1 MDKKISIGLTIVVIL
16 LGLFFIGLDVLD
28 IAEDYRLHISIAF
41 LNTIFISAIAIFVA
55 VIAARIFMLNRSFE
69 IIGAGS
75 AMLVFGIGILI
86 YGWFN
91 YAGLNVRI
99 TIYDS
104 IVLLAALLHFTG
116 VILTK
121 VRLNTSGL
129 NLRYTLTFVVLIFL
143 GFIAIIIVF
152 TWLLYRGILPSSIIL
167 RDLKHIV
174 AAIFSLTAAY
184 FCYVVYIKSHSGFH
198 YWYSLGL
205 VLFAFG
211 VFIISRG
218 ALESRVAWLG
228 RFSLYLSCTY
238 LLVAVFSAYRR
249 INTPDVK

>member
-1 MDKKISIGLTIVVIL
+1 MGKKISIGLTSLVIL
-16 LGLFFIGLDVLD
+16 LGLLFIGLDVLD
-28 IAEDYRLHISIAF
+28 IAEDYRLHISIAIF
-41 LNTIFISAIAIFVA
+41 NTIFISAIAIFVA
-55 VIAARIFMLNRSFE
+55 VIAARIFILNRSFE

-86 YGWFN
+86 YGWFTN
-91 YAGLNVRI
+91 AELNVRI
-99 TIYDS
+99 TIYDCT
-104 IVLLAALLHFTG
+104 VLITAFLHFTG

-121 VRLNTSGL
+121 LRVNISGL
-129 NLRYTLTFVVLIFL
+129 NLRYSRMIVLLIFPSL
-143 GFIAIIIVF
+143 SVIIGAV
-152 TWLLYRGILPSSIIL
+152 TWLLYNGILPSSIIL